1 MATIIT
7 QIDPNS
13 FQLQTYQSSQVSL
26 IPQFSLD
33 TFLGTNSKIEFIVL
47 DVNKNVLTSV
57 FDFKEYTLPTN
68 FNNQPGVISNLILD
82 PEKSLFDRGYNI
94 GQYITYYNFLTP
106 KIGTT
111 PNSLFISEISSDRT
125 ELRLDST
132 ELDLLGII
140 EQTTLFVR
148 ERENSPYFIDFYLG
162 FGDNQ
167 YIIANN
173 IQLDDQDINNPTILV
188 KLYEPLPFNF
198 NVNSTLYITTFLED
212 PLAYQVDFQDEP
224 IQVVD
229 SIQIGGPNFNLPLK
243 DQINNSTLPLSFS
256 DLISTSLTSSVNQIN
271 SLLEEKEIDINV
283 DYTNFSNFVHF
294 SSAQTRLENFY
305 YKVGLIEQ
313 YSSSI
318 ALLNSTTS
326 SPTEI
331 SSSKAVYE
339 AKINNLITNF
349 DGYEYFLYYDNSQY
363 SWPKTTSVQPYEL
376 AKIGSTQVNFW
387 FGSLNENS
395 PIYGGIILSASTYD
409 NNNKD
414 NLLFSIP
421 EYLRDDS
428 DNEPY
433 ELFVSMVGQHY
444 DNIWIYYKDITNKYN
459 ADNRLYYGISND
471 IVADAIR
478 DFGVK
483 LYQNNFSNEDLY
495 TAFLG
500 LTPEGG
506 LFPFPNI
513 TGSLPTPSG
522 FEYVDVLISASNN
535 YMPLDDVNKSLY
547 KRIYHNIPYLL
558 KTKGTLPGLRAL
570 ITSYGVPDTILRIN
584 EYGGKDKV
592 NTNDWDYWQNEF
604 NYAFNTS
611 GSNFISS
618 SWSLNTSW
626 NAPNDVPATLMFRF
640 KTEGLSQTNIP
651 YSQSLWYGDGGS
663 AVTLTYTGSAYISG
677 SHSGSIID
685 PYYQYAHLTFF
696 PDTSISTQ
704 TASVYLPFYDGGWW
718 SVMVTKNSDTY
729 TLYSQ
734 NKIYEGGDNGT
745 ILGFKE
751 SSSVTFTSPNW
762 NNTFTSYFP
771 VSFSALN
778 STGYDIA
785 SYDVDIYDGTGS
797 LFGSYIPFSG
807 SYQEIRYYTVPINEN
822 VFVDYTMNPHSIE
835 GNSLNSAP
843 NELAFRASVGGEQYI
858 APISIHPKVTGSW
871 ITTHSFA
878 SDSDFYYDATPN
890 FIPNREYTFADQ
902 PVAGIRNTIS
912 DKIRIENNV
921 MPEGDTLSPFMALSQ
936 MANVSQSYTQNI
948 NYLEV
953 AFSPTNEINEDIVD
967 QLGYFNI
974 GEYIGDPRQRFD
986 LYNTY
991 PDLDRLRND
1000 YFEKYTKNYNLTDFI
1015 RLIKFFDNSLFKM
1028 IRDFVPARTS
1038 LASGIVIKQH
1048 LLERNKYPQPQM
1060 EWEDLD
1066 ISGTL
1071 KPQWND
1077 YEPGTV
1083 EHFEGGAGGVVNP
1096 FNYLNNTSQSWNET
1110 FDTPL
1115 GTVLMLHDDQDEFY
1129 NGEYSGSTI
1138 IVSNGVLNEPYPL
1151 NIQSFNYKQVHYY
1164 GTSSFEDSIFE
1175 NNFLNSKTAPK
1186 SGEILFFNKKT
1197 STVIPLF
1204 PPSPPITISFYATKY
1219 LKIAKVD
1226 CSGSENNVALENLN
1240 KVLIYNSISS
1250 SYTEY
1255 DLELLNEKSTYYLY
1269 GTTKFYNSSSL
1280 PNQVL
1285 DYYTLSLLSNSY
1297 QFPPGRNQMII
1308 DSWNVEFG
1316 DTLSYFDTSSG
1327 ILTFGNTPN
1336 TPISITASLSTSG
1349 SIPIFGKVSL
1359 TQLRNGVESSLSSK
1373 FHDLNTLT
1381 YSSLS
1386 SSVYPIQ
1393 GDQYY
1398 LKLTRGLYYSGFVD
1412 IVSGIFEVTQSRAV
1426 ITSSCDPVVIFEPY
1440 VSFPNFYNSDENALL
1455 NNVEDNRLSQNF
1467 QKVDYVTNL
1476 LTPTNFTQIIN
1487 DNAQKAAVQDS
1498 NYTLKRNIIPRYE
1511 GSKSTSQKIN
1521 KWTKGDTGTFGKIP
1535 TAENLKSYVAYGE
1548 MGGSWAPEKM
1558 NASSFQIKYLIDET
1572 GNIVTPNLS
1581 PNSLQNTQG
1590 TFITGERFKINS
1602 TIPGSGEAT
1611 EYRKVIRGG
1620 ARLEPILYTQSG
1632 STPGAQWNTTMS
1644 FEDIVPSDA
1653 GNVGNYTAL
1662 FNKTTTNTVTSP
1674 NTNLLIT
1681 FNNAMYG
1688 NTYLFSDGYKIPSPA
1703 VQDGVNLTFNVQL
1716 NVRPEIDLN
1725 GTFYPVYGNDIEVLL
1740 YNTITNTVTNQ
1751 QIFQVPSTYL
1761 VNYSFTLNSSQLQA
1775 NDVYKV
1781 YIKYYNTSQ
1790 GNAYQFPLFGSFVI
1804 NQITRL
1810 RVLPSITSLKVTQYP
1825 LYTQPITSSGI
1836 NSIWGY
1842 VDTTNYPYVITS
1854 SNQTLVELY
1863 DSNVRQIDISGS
1875 GFNSIAL
1882 PWSIKYADEFR
1893 FEGRE
1898 DFAYQVGK
1906 IFGPA
1911 ESGSGRIT
1919 QTGSIEVHFNA
1930 DLPVSASPSVFNLDH
1945 FLIRRYVDDASQIVF
1960 EGFKPINSVGPYII
1974 SPEYII
1980 SELDKNI
1987 DVFVADLTQKGLL

>member
-1 MATIIT
+1 
-7 QIDPNS
+7 
-13 FQLQTYQSSQVSL
+13 
-26 IPQFSLD
+26 
-33 TFLGTNSKIEFIVL
+33 
-47 DVNKNVLTSV
+47 
-57 FDFKEYTLPTN
+57 
-68 FNNQPGVISNLILD
+68 
-82 PEKSLFDRGYNI
+82 
-94 GQYITYYNFLTP
+94 
-106 KIGTT
+106 
-111 PNSLFISEISSDRT
+111 
-125 ELRLDST
+125 
-132 ELDLLGII
+132 
-140 EQTTLFVR
+140 
-148 ERENSPYFIDFYLG
+148 
-162 FGDNQ
+162 
-167 YIIANN
+167 
-173 IQLDDQDINNPTILV
+173 
-188 KLYEPLPFNF
+188 
-198 NVNSTLYITTFLED
+198 
-212 PLAYQVDFQDEP
+212 
-224 IQVVD
+224 
-229 SIQIGGPNFNLPLK
+229 
-243 DQINNSTLPLSFS
+243 
-256 DLISTSLTSSVNQIN
+256 
-271 SLLEEKEIDINV
+271 
-283 DYTNFSNFVHF
+283 
-294 SSAQTRLENFY
+294 
-305 YKVGLIEQ
+305 
-313 YSSSI
+313 
-318 ALLNSTTS
+318 
-326 SPTEI
+326 
-331 SSSKAVYE
+331 
-339 AKINNLITNF
+339 
-349 DGYEYFLYYDNSQY
+349 
-363 SWPKTTSVQPYEL
+363 
-376 AKIGSTQVNFW
+376 
-387 FGSLNENS
+387 
-395 PIYGGIILSASTYD
+395 
-409 NNNKD
+409 
-414 NLLFSIP
+414 
-421 EYLRDDS
+421 
-428 DNEPY
+428 
-433 ELFVSMVGQHY
+433 
-444 DNIWIYYKDITNKYN
+444 
-459 ADNRLYYGISND
+459 
-471 IVADAIR
+471 
-478 DFGVK
+478 
-483 LYQNNFSNEDLY
+483 
-495 TAFLG
+495 
-500 LTPEGG
+500 
-506 LFPFPNI
+506 
-513 TGSLPTPSG
+513 
-522 FEYVDVLISASNN
+522 
-535 YMPLDDVNKSLY
+535 
-547 KRIYHNIPYLL
+547 
-558 KTKGTLPGLRAL
+558 
-570 ITSYGVPDTILRIN
+570 
-584 EYGGKDKV
+584 
-592 NTNDWDYWQNEF
+592 
-604 NYAFNTS
+604 
-611 GSNFISS
+611 
-618 SWSLNTSW
+618 
-626 NAPNDVPATLMFRF
+626 
-640 KTEGLSQTNIP
+640 
-651 YSQSLWYGDGGS
+651 
-663 AVTLTYTGSAYISG
+663 
-677 SHSGSIID
+677 
-685 PYYQYAHLTFF
+685 
-696 PDTSISTQ
+696 
-704 TASVYLPFYDGGWW
+704 
-718 SVMVTKNSDTY
+718 
-729 TLYSQ
+729 
-734 NKIYEGGDNGT
+734 
-745 ILGFKE
+745 
-751 SSSVTFTSPNW
+751 
-762 NNTFTSYFP
+762 
-771 VSFSALN
+771 
-778 STGYDIA
+778 
-785 SYDVDIYDGTGS
+785 
-797 LFGSYIPFSG
+797 
-807 SYQEIRYYTVPINEN
+807 
-822 VFVDYTMNPHSIE
+822 
-835 GNSLNSAP
+835 
-843 NELAFRASVGGEQYI
+843 
-858 APISIHPKVTGSW
+858 
-871 ITTHSFA
+871 
-878 SDSDFYYDATPN
+878 
-890 FIPNREYTFADQ
+890 
-902 PVAGIRNTIS
+902 
-912 DKIRIENNV
+912 
-921 MPEGDTLSPFMALSQ
+921 MALSQ

-1038 LASGIVIKQH
+1038 LASGIIIKQH

-1164 GTSSFEDSIFE
+1164 GTSSVEDSIFE

-1398 LKLTRGLYYSGFVD
+1398 LKLTRGSYYSGFVD

-1440 VSFPNFYNSDENALL
+1440 VTFPNFYNSDENALL

-1498 NYTLKRNIIPRYE
+1498 NYTLKRNIIPRYK

-1581 PNSLQNTQG
+1581 PNSLQTNQG

-1644 FEDIVPSDA
+1644 FEDIIPSDVGA
-1653 GNVGNYTAL
+1653 VGNYTAL
-1662 FNKTTTNTVTSP
+1662 FRKSSQNLPSPETEYLINFNTAIYGGSYLASSGYQVPLNALQDGINLTFETQLNVQTYTITGNSPSSGIIYKIIIKNTTTNTEVGSVEYEIATG
-1674 NTNLLIT
+1674 NINLQIT
-1681 FNNAMYG
+1681 
-1688 NTYLFSDGYKIPSPA
+1688 
-1703 VQDGVNLTFNVQL
+1703 V
-1716 NVRPEIDLN
+1716 
-1725 GTFYPVYGNDIEVLL
+1725 
-1740 YNTITNTVTNQ
+1740 
-1751 QIFQVPSTYL
+1751 
-1761 VNYSFTLNSSQLQA
+1761 
-1775 NDVYKV
+1775 
-1781 YIKYYNTSQ
+1781 NTSQ
-1790 GNAYQFPLFGSFVI
+1790 LNANDIYNVYVTWYNYDTGIPTTSLTSII
-1804 NQITRL
+1804 N
-1810 RVLPSITSLKVTQYP
+1810 PPNSYLKVTQYP

-1898 DFAYQVGK
+1898 DFTYQVGK

-1911 ESGSGRIT
+1911 DSGSARIT

-1930 DLPVSASPSVFNLDH
+1930 DLPVSASSSVFNLDH

-1974 SPEYII
+1974 TPEYIVP
-1980 SELDKNI
+1980 ELNKNI

>member
-13 FQLQTYQSSQVSL
+13 FQLQTYQPSQVSL

-33 TFLGTNSKIEFIVL
+33 TFLGTNSKIEFIIL
-47 DVNKNVLTSV
+47 DVNKNVLSSF

-68 FNNQPGVISNLILD
+68 LNNQPGIISNIVLD
-82 PEKSLFDRGYNI
+82 PEKNLFDRGYNI
-94 GQYITYYNFLTP
+94 GQYIAYYNFLTP

-111 PNSLFISEISSDRT
+111 PSSLFISEISTDRT

-140 EQTTLFVR
+140 EQTTLFVQ

-162 FGDNQ
+162 FGNNQ

-198 NVNSTLYITTFLED
+198 NVNSTLHIITFLED

-224 IQVVD
+224 IQFID

-243 DQINNSTLPLSFS
+243 DQVNNSTLPLSFS
-256 DLISTSLTSSVNQIN
+256 DLITTSLTSSVNQIN
-271 SLLEEKEIDINV
+271 SLLEENEIDINV
-283 DYTNFSNFVHF
+283 DYTNFSNFIHF

-305 YKVGLIEQ
+305 YKINLIEQ

-318 ALLNSTTS
+318 ALLNLTTS
-326 SPTEI
+326 SSVEV

-349 DGYEYFLYYDNSQY
+349 DGYEYFLYYNNSQY
-363 SWPKTTSVQPYEL
+363 AWPKTTSVQPYEL
-376 AKIGSTQVNFW
+376 AKIGSTQVNSW

-421 EYLRDDS
+421 EYLRDDP

-459 ADNRLYYGISND
+459 ADNRLYYGVSND

-500 LTPEGG
+500 LTPEGS

-522 FEYVDVLISASNN
+522 FEYIDTLISASND
-535 YMPLDDVNKSLY
+535 YLPLDDVNKSLY

-570 ITSYGVPDTILRIN
+570 ITSYGIPDTILRIN

-592 NTNDWDYWQNEF
+592 NSNDWDYWQNEF
-604 NYAFNTS
+604 NYAFSTS

-618 SWSLNTSW
+618 SWGLNTAW
-626 NAPNDVPATLMFRF
+626 NAPNDVPSTLMFRF
-640 KTEGLSQTNIP
+640 KTDGLPTSNIP
-651 YSQSLWYGDGGS
+651 YSQSLWYGDGGT
-663 AVTLTYTGSAYISG
+663 AITLTYTGSAYVSG
-677 SHSGSIID
+677 SYSGSIID
-685 PYYQYAHLTFF
+685 PYYQYATLTFY
-696 PDTSISTQ
+696 PDTNNASQ
-704 TASVYLPFYDGGWW
+704 TASIYLPFYNSEWW
-718 SVMVTKNSDTY
+718 SVMVTKDSNTY

-745 ILGFKE
+745 VLGFKE
-751 SSSVTFTSPNW
+751 SSSVTFTFPNW
-762 NNTFTSYFP
+762 DNTITSYFP
-771 VSFSALN
+771 ISFSALN
-778 STGYDIA
+778 STGYDIV
-785 SYDVDIYDGTGS
+785 SYDVAIYDGTGS
-797 LFGSYIPFSG
+797 LFGTYTPFIG
-807 SYQEIRYYTVPINEN
+807 SYQEIRYYTVPISES
-822 VFVDYTMNPHSIE
+822 VFTDYTMNPHSIE
-835 GNSLNSAP
+835 GNSLNSSP
-843 NELAFRASVGGEQYI
+843 NELAFRASIGGEQYTSS
-858 APISIHPKVTGSW
+858 ISIHPKVTGSW
-871 ITTHSFA
+871 VTTHSFA
-878 SDSDFYYDATPN
+878 SDSNFYYDASPN
-890 FIPNREYTFADQ
+890 FVPNREYTFADQ
-902 PVAGIRNTIS
+902 PVAGIRNAVS

-936 MANVSQSYTQNI
+936 MVNISQSYTQNI

-953 AFSPTNEINEDIVD
+953 AFSPQNEINEDIVD

-986 LYNTY
+986 LHNTY
-991 PDLDRLRND
+991 PDLDKLRND

-1038 LASGIVIKQH
+1038 LASGVVIKQH

-1060 EWEDLD
+1060 GWEDLD

-1083 EHFEGGAGGVVNP
+1083 EHLEGGAGGVVNP
-1096 FNYLNNTSQSWNET
+1096 FNYQNNTSQSWNET

-1115 GTVLMLHDDQDEFY
+1115 GSVLMLHDDQDEFY
-1129 NGEYSGSTI
+1129 NGEYSGSNL
-1138 IVSNGVLNEPYPL
+1138 IVSNGILNEPYPL
-1151 NIQSFNYKQVHYY
+1151 DIQSFSYKQVHYY
-1164 GTSSFEDSIFE
+1164 GTSSNEEVIFE
-1175 NNFLNSKTAPK
+1175 NNFLNSKTSPK
-1186 SGEILFFNKKT
+1186 SGEILFFNKNT
-1197 STVIPLF
+1197 PTLIPL
-1204 PPSPPITISFYATKY
+1204 PPPLPPIIIPFYFTKY
-1219 LKIAKVD
+1219 LKIAKID
-1226 CSGSENNVALENLN
+1226 CSGNKNNVALENLN
-1240 KVLIYNSISS
+1240 KVLIYNSILS

-1255 DLELLNEKSTYYLY
+1255 NLELLDEKSTYYLY
-1269 GTTKFYNSSSL
+1269 GTTKFYNSSSI
-1280 PNQVL
+1280 PNQIL
-1285 DYYTLSLLSNSY
+1285 DYYTISLLGNSY
-1297 QFPPGRNQMII
+1297 PFPPGTNQII
-1308 DSWNVEFG
+1308 INNWDAEFG
-1316 DTLSYFDTSSG
+1316 DTLSYFNTSSG
-1327 ILTFGNTPN
+1327 ILTFGDTPN

-1349 SIPIFGKVSL
+1349 SIPINGKISL
-1359 TQLRNGVESSLSSK
+1359 IQLRNGVESSLVSQL
-1373 FHDLNTLT
+1373 HDLNTLT
-1381 YSSLS
+1381 YTSLS
-1386 SSVYPIQ
+1386 SSIYPIQ

-1398 LKLTRGLYYSGFVD
+1398 LKLTRGLYFSGLVN

-1426 ITSSCDPVVIFEPY
+1426 SSLNCENVIFEPY
-1440 VSFPNFYNSDENALL
+1440 ITTVNFYNSDENALL
-1455 NNVEDNRLSQNF
+1455 NNTNDNRLSQNF
-1467 QKVDYVTNL
+1467 QKVDYTTNL
-1476 LTPTNFTQIIN
+1476 LIPTNFNQIIN
-1487 DNAQKAAVQDS
+1487 NNAQKASIQDS
-1498 NYTLKRNIIPRYE
+1498 NYALKRNILPRYE
-1511 GSKSTSQKIN
+1511 GSKSTSKKLN
-1521 KWTKGDTGTFGKIP
+1521 KWTRGDTGTFGKVP

-1558 NASSFQIKYLIDET
+1558 NASAFQIKYLIDEI
-1572 GNIVTPNLS
+1572 GNVVTPNLS
-1581 PNSLQNTQG
+1581 QNSLQTNQG

-1632 STPGAQWNTTMS
+1632 SAPGAQWNTTMS
-1644 FEDIVPSDA
+1644 FEDIIPSNIGA
-1653 GNVGNYTAL
+1653 VGNYTAL
-1662 FNKTTTNTVTSP
+1662 FRKLSQNLPSPEIEYLVNFNTATYGSSYLDSSGYKIPLNALKEGINLTFETQLNIETIYGGTGNEIYSGVSHKISIKNTTTNTEIGFAEFEIGTGNINLQVVVNTS
-1674 NTNLLIT
+1674 
-1681 FNNAMYG
+1681 
-1688 NTYLFSDGYKIPSPA
+1688 
-1703 VQDGVNLTFNVQL
+1703 QL
-1716 NVRPEIDLN
+1716 NS
-1725 GTFYPVYGNDIEVLL
+1725 NDI
-1740 YNTITNTVTNQ
+1740 
-1751 QIFQVPSTYL
+1751 
-1761 VNYSFTLNSSQLQA
+1761 
-1775 NDVYKV
+1775 YKV
-1781 YIKYYNTSQ
+1781 YITWYNNTGYNSIF
-1790 GNAYQFPLFGSFVI
+1790 FPTKI
-1804 NQITRL
+1804 NPANSYFKI
-1810 RVLPSITSLKVTQYP
+1810 SQYP
-1825 LYTQPITSSGI
+1825 SYTQPVTSSGV

-1842 VDTTNYPYVITS
+1842 PDSGSYPYVITS
-1854 SNQTLVELY
+1854 SNSTLVELY
-1863 DSNVRQIDISGS
+1863 DSNIKQIDIIGS

-1898 DFAYQVGK
+1898 DFTFQVGK

-1911 ESGSGRIT
+1911 DSGSARIS
-1919 QTGSIEVHFNA
+1919 QTGSIEVHF
-1930 DLPVSASPSVFNLDH
+1930 DKELPVAASSSVFNLDH
-1945 FLIRRYVDDASQIVF
+1945 FLIRRYVDDASQIIF
-1960 EGFKPINSVGPYII
+1960 EGFKPTTSVGPYII
-1974 SPEYII
+1974 TPEYIVP
-1980 SELDKNI
+1980 ELNKNI